1 MSQNYR
7 PSRKSLT
14 PRKYHGKCERC
25 GEPKPLNEI
34 YQYVDGNDIA
44 ITRSAPYLCAVCYSE
59 MYPNVK

>member
-14 PRKYHGKCERC
+14 PRKYHGKCEHC
-25 GEPKPLNEI
+25 GMEKPLNEI
-34 YQYVDGNDIA
+34 YQYVDGNNAA
-44 ITRSAPYLCAVCYSE
+44 ITRNSPYLCAVCYSE